1 MANLFRTF
9 LAIGIFLVASA
20 VDADTDQEAS
30 GSLELSASYCAYR
43 LEGDSTSSYVEI
55 YFNLPRGKLKF
66 QPDTSGY
73 VAIIDFRIAVRDT
86 DGVLIDSASWKA
98 GSRIMDLSALED
110 SDFLI
115 SDMLAEVFPVGE
127 YTITLS
133 ALNDT
138 QRGIYSFDMD
148 VPTFSSEKLDISS
161 LELAY
166 DMTPDSVGKFVK
178 AGHRILPNPSGRFMQ
193 GSGAIYIYAEAYNLD
208 TSPMAETTYSVSID
222 ILDLDGETIKSIQPT
237 VYPKPGL
244 SAAILTGFST
254 ATLDRG
260 LYKIKL
266 ILTDGAESV
275 NADRDFTL
283 VASPRR
289 LRQEKLQSIMRM
301 FPQAS
306 KISNEDEAA
315 RFRDDIVY
323 IATPQELKLYDSLNL
338 EGKANFQRDF
348 WTYRD
353 PDRDTPENEFQLE
366 HYRRLKYA
374 EDRYGQYKGFIPG
387 WKMDQG
393 RVYILYG
400 EPSDIERY
408 HSSIEERAWERWW
421 YHGLEGGIYFIFV
434 DFEDTGSYILVH
446 SSMQKEIKDYNWENK
461 VKMTLFQR

>member
-9 LAIGIFLVASA
+9 LALGIFLMASA
-20 VDADTDQEAS
+20 VDTDADQEAS
-30 GSLELSASYCAYR
+30 GSLQLSASYCAYR
-43 LEGDSTSSYVEI
+43 LEGDSTGSYIEI
-55 YFNLPRGKLKF
+55 YFNLLRGQLKF

-86 DGVLIDSASWKA
+86 GGVLIDSASWRA
-98 GSRIMDLSALED
+98 GSRIKDLSALED

-115 SDMLAEVFPVGE
+115 SDMVAEVFPVGK
-127 YTITLS
+127 YAITLS
-133 ALNDT
+133 AINDT
-138 QRGIYSFDMD
+138 QKGICSFDMD
-148 VPTFSSEKLDISS
+148 VPPFSSEKLDISW

-166 DMTPDSVGKFVK
+166 EITPDSTGKFLK

-193 GSGAIYIYAEAYNLD
+193 GSGVVYIYAEAYNLD
-208 TSPMAETTYSVSID
+208 TSPEAESTYSVSLS
-222 ILDLDGETIKSIQPT
+222 ILDLNGENIKSIRPT
-237 VYPKPGL
+237 IYPKPGS

-266 ILTDGAESV
+266 ILTDGAES
-275 NADRDFTL
+275 ASAERGFTL
-283 VASPRR
+283 VASPGR
-289 LRQEKLQSIMRM
+289 LRQEKLQAILKM

-306 KISNEDEAA
+306 RIDSEEDAEK
-315 RFRDDIVY
+315 FRCDIAH

-338 EGKANFQRDF
+338 QGKSNFQKDF

-353 PDRDTPENEFQLE
+353 PDPDTPENEFQLE

-374 EDRYGQYKGFIPG
+374 EDKFGQYKGFIPG
-387 WKMDQG
+387 WKTDQG
-393 RVYILYG
+393 RVFILYG

-408 HSSIEERAWERWW
+408 HPSIEERAWERWW
-421 YHGLEGGIYFIFV
+421 YHGIEGGVYFIFV
-434 DFEDTGSYILVH
+434 DFEDTGAYILVH
-446 SSMQKEIKDYNWENK
+446 SSMRNEVKDYNWQDK

>member
-1 MANLFRTF
+1 MANFMR
-9 LAIGIFLVASA
+9 AFLVVGLILTAVAFSA
-20 VDADTDQEAS
+20 NADQETS
-30 GSLELSASYCAYR
+30 GSLQLSASYCAYR

-55 YFNLPRGKLKF
+55 YFNLPQGQLKF

-98 GSRIMDLSALED
+98 GSRIKELSALED

-115 SDMLAEVFPVGE
+115 SDMVAEVFPVGK
-127 YTITLS
+127 YAIVLH
-133 ALNDT
+133 AFNDT
-138 QRGIYSFDMD
+138 QEGICSFEMD
-148 VPTFSSEKLDISS
+148 VPAFSDEGLEISS

-166 DMTPDSVGKFVK
+166 EITPDSVGRFFK

-193 GSGAIYIYAEAYNLD
+193 GSGAVYIYAEAYNLD
-208 TSPMAETTYSVSID
+208 TSPEAESTYSVSLS
-222 ILDLDGETIKSIQPT
+222 ILDLNGENIKSIRPT
-237 VYPKPGL
+237 VYPKPGS

-254 ATLDRG
+254 ATLDWG

-275 NADRDFTL
+275 NAERGFTL
-283 VASPRR
+283 VASPGW
-289 LRQEKLQSIMRM
+289 LRQEKLQAILKM

-306 KISNEDEAA
+306 RIDSEEDAEK
-315 RFRDDIVY
+315 FRSDIVY

-338 EGKANFQRDF
+338 QGKSNFQKDF

-353 PDRDTPENEFQLE
+353 PDPDTPENEFQLE
-366 HYRRLKYA
+366 HYSRLKYA
-374 EDRYGQYKGFIPG
+374 EDKFGLFKGFIPG
-387 WKMDQG
+387 WKTDQG
-393 RVYILYG
+393 RVFILYG
-400 EPSDIERY
+400 EPSDTERF

-421 YHGLEGGIYFIFV
+421 YHGIEGGVYFIFV
-434 DFEDTGSYILVH
+434 DFEDTGAYILVH
-446 SSMQKEIKDYNWENK
+446 SSMQNEAKDYNWEDK

>member
-1 MANLFRTF
+1 MTDFLRLLPAIVIF
-9 LAIGIFLVASA
+9 LATFSFNA
-20 VDADTDQEAS
+20 DADENTS
-30 GSLELSASYCAYR
+30 GSLQLNASYCAYR
-43 LEGDSTSSYVEI
+43 LESDSANSYVEI
-55 YFNLPRGKLKF
+55 YYNLPRRELKF

-73 VAIIDFRIAVRDT
+73 VAIIDFRITVRDT
-86 DGVLIDSASWKA
+86 GGVLIDSAGWKA
-98 GSRIMDLSALED
+98 GSRIKDLSALED

-115 SDMLAEVFPVGE
+115 SDMLAETFPVGK
-127 YTITLS
+127 YKITLS
-133 ALNDT
+133 AVNDT
-138 QRGIYSFDMD
+138 QKGTCTFEMD
-148 VPTFSSEKLDISS
+148 VPDFNCEKLNISS

-166 DMTPDSVGKFVK
+166 EITSDSIGRFFK

-208 TSPMAETTYSVSID
+208 TSPEAESTYSIALD
-222 ILDLDGETIKSIQPT
+222 ILDQDGEKIKSIQPAIYT
-237 VYPKPGL
+237 KPGS

-260 LYKIKL
+260 LYKIR
-266 ILTDGAESV
+266 LTLADGAESV
-275 NADRDFTL
+275 SAETGFTL
-283 VASPRR
+283 VASPSWVKQQN
-289 LRQEKLQSIMRM
+289 LNAILKM

-306 KISNEDEAA
+306 RIGSEEDAD
-315 RFRDDIVY
+315 RFRDDIAY

-338 EGKANFQRDF
+338 QGKANFQKDF
-348 WTYRD
+348 WVYRD
-353 PDRDTPENEFQLE
+353 PDPNTAENEFQLE

-374 EDRYGQYKGFIPG
+374 EDHFGQYKGFVPG

-421 YHGLEGGIYFIFV
+421 YHGLEGGVYFVFV
-434 DFEDTGSYILVH
+434 DFEDTGVYTLVH
-446 SSMQKEIKDYNWENK
+446 SSKQNEVKDYNWEDK